1 MHVGMREV
9 AYNLRQLAAC
19 ASVAAGPSH
28 SRLERLPQ
36 LARFA
41 LRRLTARPHRLIVHG
56 GYNTALRREAEVAET
71 LVRLERLAL
80 PPHADRAKNWDAFRA
95 FSFILEQGA
104 PGAAVLDMGSSKY
117 GRVLGW
123 LHLYGFRDLHGC
135 DLVFDEPFTCSSI
148 EYSRQDI
155 EATSYPSK
163 RFDFVT
169 CLSVIEHGVDPARF
183 FREVARVLKPG
194 GYLLLSTDYWET
206 PVLQEPLYD
215 DLYKSQVHVFSRAE
229 VDGLVACAAAQGLEL
244 VDPLDATC
252 DERVVLWV
260 RLNLRFT
267 FLFLA
272 FHLRA

>member
-1 MHVGMREV
+1 MREV
-9 AYNLRQLAAC
+9 AYNVRQLAAC
-19 ASVAAGPSH
+19 ARVAAGPSH
-28 SRLERLPQ
+28 SRLKLLPQ
-36 LARFA
+36 LVRCAV
-41 LRRLTARPHRLIVHG
+41 RRRTARPHSLTIHG

-71 LVRLERLAL
+71 LQRLERLAL
-80 PPHADRAKNWDAFRA
+80 APHGDRAKSWDAFRA
-95 FSFILEQGA
+95 FSFIIEHGTA
-104 PGAAVLDMGSSKY
+104 GAAVLDMGSSKY
-117 GRVLGW
+117 GRLLGW

-135 DLVFDEPFTCSSI
+135 DLVFAEPFTQGAI
-148 EYSRQDI
+148 EFSRQDI

-169 CLSVIEHGVDPARF
+169 CLSVIEHGVDPTRF
-183 FREVARVLKPG
+183 FREVARILKPG

-206 PVLQEPLYD
+206 PLLQEPLYD
-215 DLYKSQVHVFSRAE
+215 DLYKADVHIFSRDE
-229 VDGLVACAAAQGLEL
+229 VDGLVACAAEQGLEL

-252 DERVVLWV
+252 DERVVLWA